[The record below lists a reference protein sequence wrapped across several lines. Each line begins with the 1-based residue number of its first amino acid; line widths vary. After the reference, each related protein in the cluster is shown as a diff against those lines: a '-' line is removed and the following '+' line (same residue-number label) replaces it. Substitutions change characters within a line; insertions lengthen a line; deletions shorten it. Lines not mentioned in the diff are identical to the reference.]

1 MKVKEKRNKKIWI
14 VAVVIFL
21 AMILGI
27 TFAYKL
33 GQQKPADN
41 SNGVVVDQDA
51 SDWDKDLDNL
61 SGQQDSGIKIPGYG
75 ELSAGA
81 GDKTW
86 KITLANPKDND
97 CYFKYSITVGDDET
111 PIYESDYIEPGKAI
125 SEFQVDKALDAGD
138 YTIYMNIS
146 TYSMDGKNTRLNGA
160 SVKADLHVVN

>member
-75 ELSAGA
+75 ELSVGA

-97 CYFKYSITVGDDET
+97 CYFKYSASEYLCGNSDE
-111 PIYESDYIEPGKAI
+111 YS
-125 SEFQVDKALDAGD
+125 ALCTG
-138 YTIYMNIS
+138 
-146 TYSMDGKNTRLNGA
+146 
-160 SVKADLHVVN
+160 